1 MATTLSASRMVLKR
15 TIQRELQDPLALK
28 ILFGEFHEGETIKV
42 DRGEEG
48 LTFVVDISV
57 VEGEVVA

>member
-1 MATTLSASRMVLKR
+1 MKEWLFHSPLKR

-28 ILFGEFHEGETIKV
+28 ILSGEFHEGKTIKV

-48 LTFVVDISV
+48 LTFATDVPIVEAEV
-57 VEGEVVA
+57 VEE